1 MEKGKEEALLKELYD
16 LGDKEIFFAVM
27 NYYSKVKTIKSNMV
41 DALDL
46 LDSVAET
53 GDKKDKDRLRKLI
66 LDNYND
72 VPRETRKL
80 IDNLTQLLKE

>member
-1 MEKGKEEALLKELYD
+1 MEKGKEEKLLKDLYD
-16 LGDKEIFFAVM
+16 LNDKEIFFAVM
-27 NYYSKVKTIKSNMV
+27 NFYSKVKTIKSNMV
-41 DALDL
+41 DALNL

-53 GDKKDKDRLRKLI
+53 GDEKDKERLRKLI

-80 IDNLTQLLKE
+80 IKNLTQLLEE